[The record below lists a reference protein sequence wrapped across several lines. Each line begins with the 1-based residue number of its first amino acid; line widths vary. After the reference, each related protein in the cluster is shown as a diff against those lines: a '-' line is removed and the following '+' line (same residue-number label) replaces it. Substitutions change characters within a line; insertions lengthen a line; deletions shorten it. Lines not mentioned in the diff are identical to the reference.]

1 MYIRFIQVQI
11 NYISLGIILNIT
23 HQDLYVLSLTFYNNR
38 VRKEAIYV
46 RLGIDIYFFLNIRV
60 RVIYTKF

>member
-46 RLGIDIYFFLNIRV
+46 RLGIDIVFLNIRV